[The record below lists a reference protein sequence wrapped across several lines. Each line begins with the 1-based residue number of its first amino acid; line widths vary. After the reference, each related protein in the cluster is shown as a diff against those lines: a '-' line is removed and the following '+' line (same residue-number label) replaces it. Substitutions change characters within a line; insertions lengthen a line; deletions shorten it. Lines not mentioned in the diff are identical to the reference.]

1 MWDMEEVISVKA
13 LCKNYGTKKAVNNLS
28 FSVKKGEIFGIIG
41 PNGAGKTTTIE
52 IMEGLRKK
60 SSGEVSVLGLNPEKD
75 RKELNSRIGVQFQ
88 ATSIQ
93 KKMKVKEALS
103 LFSAIYHKK
112 SSSDHMLKLL
122 GLEEKMDTY
131 FDDLSGGQKQRLTL
145 ALATLHQPEI
155 VFLDEP
161 SMGLDPHAR
170 REMWNII
177 RALRDEGT
185 TIVVTTHYMEE
196 AEKLCDRVAMI
207 YNGELRALDEPARLV
222 EDVSAHYVSFSSPD
236 FPLDQLHALPGIIKV
251 EQDIEAD
258 AYKIYTENLQET
270 SYHLFKNAQDDNYHI
285 SDFKFERGTLDD
297 LFVHYLEGGQTA

>member
-1 MWDMEEVISVKA
+1 MCVENVIVVQSLNKS
-13 LCKNYGTKKAVNNLS
+13 YGTKKAVNNLS

-60 SSGEVSVLGLNPEKD
+60 DSGEVSILGMNPEKD
-75 RKELNSRIGVQFQ
+75 RKVLNHRIGVQFQ

-93 KKMKVKEALS
+93 KKMKVKEALK
-103 LFSAIYHKK
+103 LFAAIYNK
-112 SSSDHMLKLL
+112 SNTGDEMLKLL

-145 ALATLHQPEI
+145 ALATLHEPEI
-155 VFLDEP
+155 IFLDEP

-177 RALRDEGT
+177 RSLRDRGT

-207 YNGELRALDEPARLV
+207 YNGELRALDEPSRLV
-222 EDVSAHYVSFSSPD
+222 EDISSHFISFRSPD
-236 FPLDQLHALPGIIKV
+236 FPVAQLHQIAGVIDV
-251 EQDIEAD
+251 EHDKELD
-258 AYKIYTENLQET
+258 AFKIYTEDLQSC
-270 SYHLFKNAQDDNYHI
+270 SYFLFKTAHEENYHI
-285 SDFKFERGTLDD
+285 SDYKFERGTLDD
-297 LFVHYLEGGQTA
+297 LFVHYLKGGESA

>member
-1 MWDMEEVISVKA
+1 VEEVISVKN
-13 LCKNYGTKKAVNNLS
+13 LGKLYGTKKAVNNLS

-60 SSGEVSVLGLNPEKD
+60 DSGEVSVLGLNPEKD

-93 KKMKVKEALS
+93 KKMKVREALK
-103 LFSAIYHKK
+103 LFSAIYNKK

-122 GLEEKMDTY
+122 GLYEKMDTY

-155 VFLDEP
+155 IFLDEP

-177 RALRDEGT
+177 RTLRDGGT

-207 YNGELRALDEPARLV
+207 YNGELRALDEPGRLV
-222 EDVSAHYVSFSSPD
+222 EDISSHYLSFRSPD
-236 FPLDQLHALPGIIKV
+236 FPLEQLQALTGIIKV
-251 EQDIEAD
+251 EHDQDLEEFRL
-258 AYKIYTENLQET
+258 YTENLQET
-270 SYHLFKNAQDDNYHI
+270 SYHLFKEAQDRNYHI

>member
-1 MWDMEEVISVKA
+1 MENVIIVQSLNKS
-13 LCKNYGTKKAVNNLS
+13 YGTKKAVNNLS

-60 SSGEVSVLGLNPEKD
+60 DSGEVSILGMNPEKD
-75 RKELNSRIGVQFQ
+75 RKVLNHRIGVQFQ

-93 KKMKVKEALS
+93 KKMKVKEALK
-103 LFSAIYHKK
+103 LFAAIYNK
-112 SSSDHMLKLL
+112 SNTGDEMLKLL

-145 ALATLHQPEI
+145 ALATLHEPEI
-155 VFLDEP
+155 IFLDEP

-177 RALRDEGT
+177 RSLRDNGT

-207 YNGELRALDEPARLV
+207 YNGELRALDEPSRLV
-222 EDVSAHYVSFSSPD
+222 EDISAHFISFRSPD
-236 FPLDQLHALPGIIKV
+236 FPLAQLHQMAGVIKV
-251 EQDIEAD
+251 EHDEELD
-258 AYKIYTENLQET
+258 AFKLYTEDLQSC
-270 SYHLFKNAQDDNYHI
+270 SYLLFKIAQEENYHI
-285 SDFKFERGTLDD
+285 SDYKFERGTLDD
-297 LFVHYLEGGQTA
+297 LFVHYLQGGESA

>member
-1 MWDMEEVISVKA
+1 VVGVEEVITVKN
-13 LCKNYGTKKAVNNLS
+13 LCKNYGTKKAVHNLS
-28 FSVKKGEIFGIIG
+28 FSIKKGEIFGIIG

-52 IMEGLRKK
+52 MMEGLRKK
-60 SSGEVSVLGLNPEKD
+60 DSGEVTILGLDPEKD

-93 KKMKVKEALS
+93 KKMKVKEAIK
-103 LFSAIYHKK
+103 LFSAIYNKK
-112 SSSDHMLKLL
+112 SSHDHVLNLL

-155 VFLDEP
+155 IFLDEP

-177 RALRDEGT
+177 RALRDGGT

-207 YNGELRALDEPARLV
+207 YNGELRALDEPGRLV
-222 EDVSAHYVSFSSPD
+222 EDISSHYLSFRSPD
-236 FPLDQLHALPGIIKV
+236 IPLEHLQALPGVIKV
-251 EQDIEAD
+251 DHDEELDG
-258 AYKIYTENLQET
+258 YKLYTENLQET
-270 SYHLFKNAQDDNYHI
+270 SYHLFKNAHEGNYHI
-285 SDFKFERGTLDD
+285 SEFKFERGTLDD

>member
-1 MWDMEEVISVKA
+1 MVCVEEVISVKE

-60 SSGEVSVLGLNPEKD
+60 NSGEVSVLGLNPEKD

-103 LFSAIYHKK
+103 LFSAIYNKK
-112 SSSDHMLKLL
+112 SSSDDMLKLL

-222 EDVSAHYVSFSSPD
+222 EDVSTHYVSFRSPD
-236 FPLDQLHALPGIIKV
+236 FPLDQLRALPGIIKV
-251 EQDIEAD
+251 EQDEEAD
-258 AYKIYTENLQET
+258 AYRLYTENLQET
-270 SYHLFKNAQDDNYHI
+270 AYHLFKNAQEGSYHI

>member
-1 MWDMEEVISVKA
+1 MEEVISVKD
-13 LCKNYGTKKAVNNLS
+13 LCKLYGTKKAVNNLS

-60 SSGEVSVLGLNPEKD
+60 NSGEVSVLGLNPEKD
-75 RKELNSRIGVQFQ
+75 GKELNSRIGVQFQ

-103 LFSAIYHKK
+103 LFSAIYNKK

-131 FDDLSGGQKQRLTL
+131 FDDLSGGQKQQLTL

-222 EDVSAHYVSFSSPD
+222 EDVSAHYVSFRSPD

-251 EQDIEAD
+251 EQDEEVD

-270 SYHLFKNAQDDNYHI
+270 SYHLFKNAQEGSYHI

>member
-1 MWDMEEVISVKA
+1 VWLEEVISVKN
-13 LCKNYGTKKAVNNLS
+13 LGKLYGTKKAVNNLS

-60 SSGEVSVLGLNPEKD
+60 DSGEVSVLGLNPEKD

-93 KKMKVKEALS
+93 KKMKVKEALK
-103 LFSAIYHKK
+103 LFSAIYNKK
-112 SSSDHMLKLL
+112 SSSDHMVKLL
-122 GLEEKMDTY
+122 GLYEKMDTY

-155 VFLDEP
+155 IFLDEP

-177 RALRDEGT
+177 RTLRDEGT

-207 YNGELRALDEPARLV
+207 YNGELRALDEPGRLV
-222 EDVSAHYVSFSSPD
+222 EDISSHYLSFRSPD
-236 FPLDQLHALPGIIKV
+236 FPLEQLQVLTGIIKV
-251 EQDIEAD
+251 EHDQDLEE
-258 AYKIYTENLQET
+258 YHLYTENLQET
-270 SYHLFKNAQDDNYHI
+270 SYHLFKEAQDGNYHI

-297 LFVHYLEGGQTA
+297 LFVHYLEGGHTA